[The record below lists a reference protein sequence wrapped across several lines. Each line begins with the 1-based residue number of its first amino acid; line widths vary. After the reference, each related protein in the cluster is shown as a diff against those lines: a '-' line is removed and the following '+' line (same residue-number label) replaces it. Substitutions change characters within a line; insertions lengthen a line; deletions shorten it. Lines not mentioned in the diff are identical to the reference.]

1 MSDILNR
8 RKKMKGG
15 FSFLLLAPLLM
26 LGACDLS
33 VTLPGETPADALDDP
48 SAAPLLTVSAQGA
61 FECAYTQYAL
71 LSGLVSGEFMGS
83 QTFLGQVPYQR
94 RDVRP
99 LDASFATS
107 GCGSSTSLHTPLAQA
122 RFIADDAINRINGFS
137 DSDVPNR
144 SALLAR
150 NALYAGY
157 SYTTFGEGWCS
168 AAFDLGP
175 ELQPAEVFEIAK
187 ERFSMA
193 LESSDADVRNAAYV
207 GRARAQL
214 NLGQAAGALADARA
228 IPGGFEF
235 LITRSTAANVRENKI
250 FNRNHV
256 EQAVSVDPDFWNLEW
271 AGLPDPRV
279 QVTDE
284 GILGQDGLT
293 PMWFQQ
299 KYTSRDAEIRLAS
312 HTEARLIIAEVEGG
326 ATAVGII
333 NELLEEAGLPGNFA
347 SGNEQEI
354 QAQVQEQRRRE
365 LFVEG
370 HRMGVLRRLGTITEF
385 TSGQHPYVGDAYGG
399 MQCFPLPDTER
410 NGNPNIG

>member
-1 MSDILNR
+1 MSDIFDNPKR
-8 RKKMKGG
+8 MKGG
-15 FSFLLLAPLLM
+15 SSFLLLALM

-48 SAAPLLTVSAQGA
+48 SAASLLTVSAQGA

-107 GCGSSTSLHTPLAQA
+107 GCGSSTSLHSPLAQA
-122 RFIADDAINRINGFS
+122 RFIADDAINRISGFS
-137 DSDVPNR
+137 DGDIPNR

-175 ELQPAEVFEIAK
+175 ELQPAEVFEIAR

-207 GRARAQL
+207 GRARAQM
-214 NLGQAAGALADARA
+214 NLGQTSAALADARA
-228 IPGGFEF
+228 VPGGFDYF
-235 LITRSTAANVRENKI
+235 ITRSTAADVRENKI

-256 EQAVSVDPDFWNLEW
+256 EQAVSVDPAFWNLEW
-271 AGLPDPRV
+271 AGMPDPRV
-279 QVTDE
+279 HVTNE
-284 GILGQDGLT
+284 SILGQDGLT

-299 KYTSRDAEIRLAS
+299 KYTSRDDEIRLAS

-326 ATAVGII
+326 AAAVGII
-333 NELLEEAGLPGNFA
+333 NELLAEAGLPGNFA
-347 SGNEQEI
+347 SSKAGDPG
-354 QAQVQEQRRRE
+354 AVQEQRRRE

-385 TSGQHPYVGDAYGG
+385 TSGTHPYVGDAYGG
-399 MQCFPLPDTER
+399 MECFPLPDTER

>member
-1 MSDILNR
+1 MSGIFDNLM
-8 RKKMKGG
+8 KMKGG
-15 FSFLLLAPLLM
+15 FSLLLLALM

-107 GCGSSTSLHTPLAQA
+107 GCGSSTSLHSPLAQA
-122 RFIADDAINRINGFS
+122 RFIADDAINRISGFS
-137 DSDVPNR
+137 DGDIPNR

-175 ELQPAEVFEIAK
+175 ELQPAAVFEIAR

-207 GRARAQL
+207 GRARAQM
-214 NLGQAAGALADARA
+214 NLGQTSAALADARA
-228 IPGGFEF
+228 VPGGFEYF
-235 LITRSTAANVRENKI
+235 ITRSTAADVRENKI

-256 EQAVSVDPDFWNLEW
+256 EQAVSVDPAFWNLEW
-271 AGLPDPRV
+271 DGLPDPRV
-279 QVTDE
+279 HVTDE

-299 KYTSRDAEIRLAS
+299 KYTSRDDEIRLAS

-326 ATAVGII
+326 AAAVGII
-333 NELLEEAGLPGNFA
+333 NELLEEAGLRGNFA
-347 SGNEQEI
+347 SSNEQEI

-385 TSGQHPYVGDAYGG
+385 TSGTHPYVGDAYGG
-399 MQCFPLPDTER
+399 MACFPLPDTER